1 MTVCVCSKTHM
12 IFIDGGLRHI
22 KGHKVEEMILRGAKV
37 VVNPKRNYYPEF
49 DRTHP
54 SYKDE
59 QLVDFN
65 EDTDTLIVE
74 KL

>member
-1 MTVCVCSKTHM
+1 MTVCECNRTHV
-12 IFIDGGLRHI
+12 IATDGGLRHVA
-22 KGHKVEEMILRGAKV
+22 GNTVNDLILRGWKV
-37 VVNPKRNYYPEF
+37 VVNPKRNYYPEY

-54 SYKDE
+54 SYRDE